1 MIEHI
6 ANFADGLGEFGKVAH
21 PMVFAIGLILN
32 RYIQPE
38 GMAVQTAIGMAF
50 IALVE
55 MMGGVKSYAF
65 GQEAAGHGI
74 PSIL

>member
-1 MIEHI
+1 
-6 ANFADGLGEFGKVAH
+6 
-21 PMVFAIGLILN
+21 
-32 RYIQPE
+32 
-38 GMAVQTAIGMAF
+38 MAVQTAIGMAF